1 MSVKSTLNNVL
12 PEQGR
17 RSHLKSEGAQG
28 GGYFF
33 SCIFLLHF
41 WAIWKNDPFSKSQ
54 KVGGLKPGPPCPSLY
69 AAPDYIHYAKELL

>member
-33 SCIFLLHF
+33 SYNFLLRF
-41 WAIWKNDPFSKSQ
+41 WAIWENDLFSRFQ
-54 KVGGLKPGPPCPSLY
+54 KGGGGGSDQ
-69 AAPDYIHYAKELL
+69 A

>member
-28 GGYFF
+28 GGTFF
-33 SCIFLLHF
+33 RTTFYCVFGRFGKMTYLVDF
-41 WAIWKNDPFSKSQ
+41 KKWE
-54 KVGGLKPGPPCPSLY
+54 GGGGSDQ
-69 AAPDYIHYAKELL
+69 A